1 MSIQVTKEQTNIRE
15 QITMLQGESDIN
27 SIIYKLGNYDGP
39 ITLRDNVGIGTT
51 NPEARLEVYGV
62 GGNGTGYN
70 GDPVLKLQAH
80 VDNNFTHTLNSYAPN
95 ITTGHRNV
103 MFVGRSDDDRD
114 SCSVGFKAGATN
126 DQNTMVFGFWNY
138 NDRMSLD
145 SGGDLA
151 LLGTVTESTSDI
163 RLKENIVDATP
174 KLPDLMKLKVKNFN
188 LIDDDNK
195 IKRIGFI
202 AQELEQVFPSLVKTI
217 DTRQFDDNGQL
228 ISGLEDAKTVR
239 VTKDF
244 AILTKA
250 IQEQQAMIDDLKQQ
264 IEQLKA
270 Q

>member
-1 MSIQVTKEQTNIRE
+1 
-15 QITMLQGESDIN
+15 
-27 SIIYKLGNYDGP
+27 
-39 ITLRDNVGIGTT
+39 
-51 NPEARLEVYGV
+51 
-62 GGNGTGYN
+62 
-70 GDPVLKLQAH
+70 
-80 VDNNFTHTLNSYAPN
+80 
-95 ITTGHRNV
+95 
-103 MFVGRSDDDRD
+103 
-114 SCSVGFKAGATN
+114 
-126 DQNTMVFGFWNY
+126 
-138 NDRMSLD
+138 
-145 SGGDLA
+145 
-151 LLGTVTESTSDI
+151 
-163 RLKENIVDATP
+163 
-174 KLPDLMKLKVKNFN
+174 MKLKVKNFN

-217 DTRQFDDNGQL
+217 DTRQFDENGQL